1 MNIIADTNIF
11 LAVALNEPEK
21 EQIIEITSEALL
33 IAPESL
39 PFEIGN
45 ALSAMIKRRQITKQE
60 ALAAENFT
68 QNIQVRLVPVE
79 IQSCLQLAIKKNIYA
94 YDAYFLQCAI
104 SLSYPLLTLDNRMR
118 QLAEEMGIEVLEGTS
133 INS

>member
-21 EQIIEITSEALL
+21 EQIIEITSEASL

-45 ALSAMIKRRQITKQE
+45 ALSAMIKQRQITKQQ
-60 ALAAENFT
+60 ALVAENFT
-68 QNIQVRLVPVE
+68 HNIQVRLVPVE
-79 IQSCLQLAIKKNIYA
+79 IQSCLQLAIKYNIYA
-94 YDAYFLQCAI
+94 YDAYFLRCAI
-104 SLSYPLLTLDNRMR
+104 SLSYPLLTLDRCMR
-118 QLAEEMGIEVLEGTS
+118 QVAEEMGIEVLEVP
-133 INS
+133 

>member
-21 EQIIEITSEALL
+21 QSIIKITSEALL

-45 ALSAMIKRRQITKQE
+45 ALSAMIKRRQVTEQE
-60 ALAAENFT
+60 ALAAEKLT
-68 QNIQVRLVPVE
+68 QAIQVRLIPIE
-79 IQSCLQLAIKKNIYA
+79 IQSCLQLAIKTNIYA
-94 YDAYFLQCAI
+94 YDAYFLRCAM
-104 SLSYPLLTLDNRMR
+104 SLGSPLLTLDRRMR
-118 QLAEEMGIEVLEGTS
+118 QVAEEMGIEVLQITAE
-133 INS
+133 

>member
-21 EQIIEITSEALL
+21 EPIIKITSEALL

-68 QNIQVRLVPVE
+68 HSIQVRLVPVE

-94 YDAYFLQCAI
+94 YDAYFLRCAI
-104 SLSYPLLTLDNRMR
+104 SLGCPLLTLDRRMR
-118 QLAEEMGIEVLEGTS
+118 QVAEEMDIELLE
-133 INS
+133 IVME